1 MAAVE
6 KEGKKAWERRRGR
19 KPGREEGDV
28 RIWGLDA
35 RREEGGREEEEEQL
49 FVRSGRGSG
58 DHVNFF

>member
-19 KPGREEGDV
+19 KPGREEGDG

-35 RREEGGREEEEEQL
+35 RREEGGER
-49 FVRSGRGSG
+49 RKKS
-58 DHVNFF
+58 NFSLGLGGGQGIT